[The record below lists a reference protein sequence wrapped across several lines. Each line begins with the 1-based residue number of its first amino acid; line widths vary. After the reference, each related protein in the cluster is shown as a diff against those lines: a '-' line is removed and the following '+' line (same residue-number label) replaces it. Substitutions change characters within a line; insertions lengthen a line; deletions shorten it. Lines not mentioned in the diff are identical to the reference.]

1 MSISIRTQPVSIFLG
16 SQSDKLNK
24 ELAQPLEKQ
33 NLDYI
38 QWLQKSLAGSN
49 NFLLKKAVSIDND
62 TAFRMFF
69 NSI

>member
-62 TAFRMFF
+62 TAFCMFF